1 MLGEIKILNMNETET
16 IDAVYDV
23 LRDLEKEY
31 PSFERWYYSKVVPGL
46 AKHEREVYVYMV
58 DQVIAAVM
66 ILKNSATEKKICTL
80 RVRNEYQK
88 CGIGSELIRLAQNC
102 LKTDYPVITVSKDKE
117 IEFKR
122 LFEKFG
128 FNRYKDYDSY
138 YRVGKIEVSYN
149 GPIEAKD
156 SLDNAA

>member
-1 MLGEIKILNMNETET
+1 MNCKQILEQKAKQ
-16 IDAVYDV
+16 IDEY
-23 LRDLEKEY
+23 LEQYLPLEKEY
-31 PSFERWYYSKVVPGL
+31 PSFERWYYRKVVPGL

-138 YRVGKIEVSYN
+138 YRVGKIEVTYN